1 MLPPNPA
8 PLVYPDPMPEA
19 TKLGRE
25 TPPAEMVS
33 THLLQRFSG
42 DETFRALLVKLRE
55 RLDASPWLRGLTG
68 SSRSLLTAALV
79 RETGRPILLV
89 TPDLST
95 AEDLKDDLLFLL
107 GPCTAAVFPDPSLE
121 PYRAQHPRVALRAAR
136 IEALA
141 ALADPAWKAVLPA
154 CDRLQVLVVP
164 AVSLVVPVP
173 RPEQFR
179 SRVIRL
185 RVGDTV
191 DLDLLL
197 ARLVRLGYAGVPMV
211 GEYGDFGR
219 RGGILDVYSFG
230 RENPVRVEFDGDE
243 VASLR
248 EFDPFTQRSLQ
259 TLPEAVFLPLWEW
272 LPGEE
277 ELAEFA
283 GHAAAPRV
291 GASEAAA
298 SGPDSSDDVSMAE
311 ELVEERLGSLEANG
325 TLEGIEWSLP
335 FFGDW
340 RGRLTDYLP
349 PEGIL
354 VVDGPTFVRS
364 RLAAWADDLRVAWE
378 DLRADPDVA
387 VRAGPGALSLP
398 PVEPG
403 RIFWLEEDRGF
414 GWSGARVF
422 VGSGG
427 SALGVPV
434 GLPVVTAPGAG
445 GTNKPHGGDGTPAQA
460 TGVRDDVS
468 RGGHSLQE
476 WDTGPEAED
485 SGFLDFRA
493 HPPEHFGR
501 NLDATRAYLTR
512 LTEEAPEIH
521 VLCDTENH
529 RDRLFDLLSGAPA
542 QFHVG
547 NLGAGFVLPTRGLAV
562 LTDHEIFTRLRRRTA
577 GRRFSRGISLKELL
591 ALQPGDFVVHIDHGI
606 GLYRGLQRLTVNGQE
621 TDCLALEYAGGDRHY
636 VPVDQLALVQK
647 YSADEGARPTLSRL
661 GGKSWE
667 RTKERVKKSIRDM
680 AGELLK
686 TYAIRKARQGF
697 AFSADTTM
705 VRELEAAFPYDET
718 PDQLRTIEEVKTDM
732 EAQSPMDRLV
742 CGDVGYGKT
751 EVAIRAAL
759 KVVQDAKQVA
769 VLVPTTLLA
778 RQHYDTFRERLK
790 EFPVVVDFLSRY
802 RSPAEAK
809 AVKQACRDGKVD
821 IVIGTHALLS
831 KEMGF
836 RDLGLVVVDEE
847 QLFGVAAKEKLKRF
861 RTTVD
866 VLTLTATPIPRTM
879 HLALMGGRDLSII
892 MTPPRDRRPIQTEI
906 LEFRDDVIAHA
917 LMREADRGGQSF
929 FVHNRVESIDAMAS
943 YLGRLVPHLRLA
955 IAHGQM
961 RDALLE
967 DVMSKFLAGEYD
979 VLVSTMIIESGLDLP
994 NVNTILINRGDT
1006 FGLAQLYQLRG
1017 RVGRSARKAYAYLL
1031 VPPYHAITELA
1042 QKRLKAME
1050 EFEDLGSGY
1059 QLALRDLEIRGA
1071 GNLLGSEQHG
1081 FIINVGFELYCQLLD
1096 EAVRE
1101 LRGEA
1106 RDEYVEPRMAT
1117 DVQAFL
1123 PDDYVPDSREKMNLY
1138 KSLADA
1144 RGLDKIEEIAAEMTD
1159 RFGKHPEPVR
1169 HLLGLRRV
1177 RILGAGLH
1185 CEKITVRAEMVRLD
1199 LGRDLSKA
1207 EVQRFLQ
1214 GVPFQVEFLLGGQTR
1229 IRRRSPGPG
1238 EAISTALIILRALA
1252 AAKGVS

>member
-1 MLPPNPA
+1 ML
-8 PLVYPDPMPEA
+8 EA

-25 TPPAEMVS
+25 TPPAEAVS

-55 RLDASPWLRGLTG
+55 RLDASAWLRGLTG
-68 SSRSLLTAALV
+68 SSRSLLTAALA
-79 RETGRPILLV
+79 RETARPILLV

-141 ALADPAWKAVLPA
+141 ALADPTWKVVLPA

-185 RVGDTV
+185 HVGDTV
-191 DLDLLL
+191 DLDQLL

-259 TLPEAVFLPLWEW
+259 TLPEAAFLPLWEW

-283 GHAAAPRV
+283 GHAAARGDRD
-291 GASEAAA
+291 GASDVGSTVFEADGTVVAA
-298 SGPDSSDDVSMAE
+298 PLADSPSDAPIAE

-378 DLRADPDVA
+378 DLCADPDVG
-387 VRAGPGALSLP
+387 VRSGPGALSLP

-403 RIFWLEEDRGF
+403 RIFWLEDDRGF
-414 GWSGARVF
+414 GWSGARLL

-427 SALGVPV
+427 SPLGA
-434 GLPVVTAPGAG
+434 PVVGELGGGGANKRPGG
-445 GTNKPHGGDGTPAQA
+445 GGTPAQA
-460 TGVRDDVS
+460 TEVRDDVPRAVHNLEE
-468 RGGHSLQE
+468 RGA
-476 WDTGPEAED
+476 GPEAAD
-485 SGFLDFRA
+485 SGLFDFHA

-501 NLDATRAYLTR
+501 NLDATRAYLAR

-697 AFSADTTM
+697 AFSPDTTM

-879 HLALMGGRDLSII
+879 HLALMGGRDLSVI

-1096 EAVRE
+1096 AAVRE

-1106 RDEYVEPRMAT
+1106 RDEYQEPRMAT

-1238 EAISTALIILRALA
+1238 EAISTALIMLRALV

>member
-1 MLPPNPA
+1 
-8 PLVYPDPMPEA
+8 MPES

-55 RLDASPWLRGLTG
+55 RREASAWLRGLTG
-68 SSRSLLTAALV
+68 SSRSLLTAALA
-79 RETGRPILLV
+79 RETDRPILLV

-107 GPCTAAVFPDPSLE
+107 GPRTAAVFPDPSLE

-141 ALADPAWKAVLPA
+141 ALADPAWRAVLPA

-164 AVSLVVPVP
+164 AVALVVPVP

-185 RVGDTV
+185 RVGDAV
-191 DLDLLL
+191 DLDRLL
-197 ARLVRLGYAGVPMV
+197 ARLVRLGYSGVPMV

-219 RGGILDVYSFG
+219 RGGILDIYSFG

-248 EFDPFTQRSLQ
+248 EFDPFSQRSLQ
-259 TLPEAVFLPLWEW
+259 SLPEAVFLPLWEW

-283 GHAAAPRV
+283 GHAAARSVRNPAGSD
-291 GASEAAA
+291 GATMPEAVVPEVEAP
-298 SGPDSSDDVSMAE
+298 GPDASADASMAE

-349 PEGIL
+349 PDGIL

-364 RLAAWADDLRVAWE
+364 RLAAWAEDLRVAWE
-378 DLRADPDVA
+378 DLCSKSDGA
-387 VRAGPGALSLP
+387 VRSGPPRPLRGGALSLP

-403 RIFWLEEDRGF
+403 RIFWLEDDQGF
-414 GWSGARVF
+414 GWSGARVL

-427 SALGVPV
+427 SPMGSPV
-434 GLPVVTAPGAG
+434 ATEPGTG
-445 GTNKPHGGDGTPAQA
+445 A
-460 TGVRDDVS
+460 TGKPL
-468 RGGHSLQE
+468 RGEGE
-476 WDTGPEAED
+476 PAD

-501 NLDATRAYLTR
+501 NLEATRTYLTR

-577 GRRFSRGISLKELL
+577 GRRFSRGISMKELL

-647 YSADEGARPTLSRL
+647 YSADEGARPALSRL

-667 RTKERVKKSIRDM
+667 RTKERVKRSIREM
-680 AGELLK
+680 AGELIK

-697 AFSADTTM
+697 AFSPDTTM
-705 VRELEAAFPYDET
+705 IRELEAAFPYDET

-732 EAQSPMDRLV
+732 EAESPMDRLV

-790 EFPVVVDFLSRY
+790 DFPVVVDFLSRY

-809 AVKQACRDGKVD
+809 AVKQACRDGKID

-879 HLALMGGRDLSII
+879 HLALMGGRDLSVI

-943 YLGRLVPHLRLA
+943 YLGELVPHLRLA

-967 DVMSKFLAGEYD
+967 DVMSKFLAGEFD
-979 VLVSTMIIESGLDLP
+979 VLISTMIIESGLDLP

-1101 LRGEA
+1101 LRGEE
-1106 RDEYVEPRMAT
+1106 RDEYREPRMAT
-1117 DVQAFL
+1117 DIQAFL

-1144 RGLDKIEEIAAEMTD
+1144 RGLDAIEEIAAEMTD

-1185 CEKITVRAEMVRLD
+1185 CEKITVRSEMVRLD
-1199 LGRDLSKA
+1199 LGRDLGKT

-1238 EAISTALIILRALA
+1238 EAISTALIMLRALA
-1252 AAKGVS
+1252 AAKGEKP